1 MSPVILLWG
10 STHWN
15 SSIRTNELCDV
26 HDRDVDAE
34 GSDGVCDTRTGH
46 RSNKEQKTCRP
57 VICRLSQFRIVK
69 FVWLT
74 KIKKGN
80 TNLLKSRDRVKKFD
94 IQSRVVLGQRDA
106 PVEVDQFHNSVELVW
121 LGEAIFSVAVRDLD
135 QLIGASLAQ
144 SEGVLSVLAHCV
156 PYKERTIGCIHQLFI
171 DFISVKCNLL

>member
-1 MSPVILLWG
+1 M
-10 STHWN
+10 
-15 SSIRTNELCDV
+15 
-26 HDRDVDAE
+26 
-34 GSDGVCDTRTGH
+34 
-46 RSNKEQKTCRP
+46 
-57 VICRLSQFRIVK
+57 
-69 FVWLT
+69 
-74 KIKKGN
+74 KKGN

-121 LGEAIFSVAVRDLD
+121 LGEAILSVAVRDLD

-171 DFISVKCNLL
+171 DFISVKCYLL